1 MTDRLT
7 IFMIIGAIA
16 TVVSSQK
23 DVQYTSTMHTD
34 AVARRRRINILFI
47 VSLDTDTDTDGRPS

>member
-34 AVARRRRINILFI
+34 AVARRINILFI